1 MKKLLG
7 LAAALVMGCS
17 VAQAGV
23 LDTVRQRGAVACG
36 VNTGLSGF
44 SAADSSGVWRGLDV
58 DLCRAVAAAVLG
70 DASKVRYITLTDQVR
85 FTALQSGEIDMLSR
99 NTTMTFLRD
108 ATIGLRGVGVNFYD
122 GQGFAVRK
130 SANIGRSTELAGAT
144 ICLLQGSTHEMN
156 IADWMR
162 QNNIQAQPVMIDT
175 PENIQRAFLSG
186 RCDAV
191 SNDASALAS
200 MLASLPNPDEYMIL
214 PDLISKEPLGPMVRA
229 GDEQWYQI
237 VHWVLMGLI
246 EAEEQ
251 GITAANVE
259 QVARESQNPG
269 VLRMLGRS
277 GEFGKQLGGLNP
289 DWMLQAIK
297 QVGNYGESFERNVG
311 PGSPLRL
318 PRGMN
323 ALWNK
328 GGLMYAWPFR

>member
-1 MKKLLG
+1 MKRLLG
-7 LAAALVMGCS
+7 LAAALIMGCG

-23 LDTVRQRGAVACG
+23 LDTVRQRGALACG

-44 SAADSSGVWRGLDV
+44 SAADSAGVWRGLDV

-70 DASKVRYITLTDQVR
+70 DANKVRYVTLTDQVR
-85 FTALQSGEIDMLSR
+85 FTALQSGEVDMLSR

-122 GQGFAVRK
+122 GQGFVVRK
-130 SANIGRSTELAGAT
+130 SANIGRSTELNGASV
-144 ICLLQGSTHEMN
+144 CLLQGSTHEMN
-156 IADWMR
+156 VADWTR
-162 QNNIQAQPVMIDT
+162 QNNLQVQVIAIDT
-175 PENIQRAFLSG
+175 PENLQRAFLSG
-186 RCDAV
+186 RCDAAT
-191 SNDASALAS
+191 NDASALAS
-200 MLASLPNPDEYMIL
+200 MIASLPNPDEYMIL

-229 GDEQWYQI
+229 GDDQWYQI

-259 QVARESQNPG
+259 QMARESQNPG
-269 VLRMLGRS
+269 VQRLLGRS
-277 GEFGKQLGGLNP
+277 GEFGKLLGGLNP

-311 PGSPLRL
+311 PSSPLRL
-318 PRGMN
+318 PRGLN